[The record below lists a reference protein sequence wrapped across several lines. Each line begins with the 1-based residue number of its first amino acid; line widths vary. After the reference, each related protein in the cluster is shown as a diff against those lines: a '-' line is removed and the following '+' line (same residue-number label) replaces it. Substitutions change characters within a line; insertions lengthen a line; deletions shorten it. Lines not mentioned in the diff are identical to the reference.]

1 LRTELLATIKSHST
15 ADHDP
20 RSPNQQRRHAIP
32 RLPPFIEAALSSD
45 TKAKTAVYPTTATI
59 STTTTCP
66 SNGPSTASTGEVR
79 NSKPKRSASRP
90 IAELI
95 GTDDVQES
103 LIPINHSNQPKDMVQ
118 TLSDVTI
125 HGKLGHGD
133 TLQPAASDKASPE
146 SRNVL
151 RDLPRNQ
158 RPRSHNKNG
167 SGSIS
172 KHGTSRF
179 PSDGLANRPLPD
191 HQLQPQD
198 LRYNQAFHNTR
209 DSGVSKRILSRAN
222 SPHYMQP
229 NYRIPTGGNEQVNAA
244 GLLHMATVMLTV
256 EKEQL
261 NKVVADAELQEAQ
274 IEDLSKENAALHDH
288 IKSLSEDNQKLLAKN
303 AGFRTRCEQYK
314 AKMNDVMRIQ
324 KELKVDA
331 KNLNRRQ
338 FEILAEAGKEM
349 DAELLEAKSQVLKG
363 SRAILK
369 EARLEINRRKV
380 KIGS

>member
-1 LRTELLATIKSHST
+1 
-15 ADHDP
+15 
-20 RSPNQQRRHAIP
+20 
-32 RLPPFIEAALSSD
+32 
-45 TKAKTAVYPTTATI
+45 
-59 STTTTCP
+59 
-66 SNGPSTASTGEVR
+66 
-79 NSKPKRSASRP
+79 
-90 IAELI
+90 
-95 GTDDVQES
+95 
-103 LIPINHSNQPKDMVQ
+103 
-118 TLSDVTI
+118 
-125 HGKLGHGD
+125 
-133 TLQPAASDKASPE
+133 
-146 SRNVL
+146 
-151 RDLPRNQ
+151 
-158 RPRSHNKNG
+158 
-167 SGSIS
+167 
-172 KHGTSRF
+172 
-179 PSDGLANRPLPD
+179 
-191 HQLQPQD
+191 
-198 LRYNQAFHNTR
+198 
-209 DSGVSKRILSRAN
+209 
-222 SPHYMQP
+222 MQP

>member
-1 LRTELLATIKSHST
+1 LHTELLAAIKSHSI

-20 RSPNQQRRHAIP
+20 RSPNQQRRYAKP

-45 TKAKTAVYPTTATI
+45 TKAKIAVYPTTAPK
-59 STTTTCP
+59 STTATCP
-66 SNGPSTASTGEVR
+66 SNGPGTASTGEIR

-90 IAELI
+90 VAEAV

-103 LIPINHSNQPKDMVQ
+103 LIPISNSNQQKDRVQ
-118 TLSDVTI
+118 TLPDVTI
-125 HGKLGHGD
+125 HGKPGHCD
-133 TLQPAASDKASPE
+133 MLQPSASDKASPE
-146 SRNVL
+146 LRNVL
-151 RDLPRNQ
+151 RDLSRNQ

-172 KHGTSRF
+172 KHGASRF
-179 PSDGLANRPLPD
+179 PSDGPANRPLPD

-198 LRYNQAFHNTR
+198 LRYNQAFHNAR
-209 DSGVSKRILSRAN
+209 DSGVSKRTLSRAN
-222 SPHYMQP
+222 SPHYVQP

-261 NKVVADAELQEAQ
+261 NKVVAEAELQEAQ
-274 IEDLSKENAALHDH
+274 IEDLSKENAALRDR
-288 IKSLSEDNQKLLAKN
+288 IESLSEDNQKLLAKN

-338 FEILAEAGKEM
+338 FEVLAEAGKEM

-363 SRAILK
+363 SRAILR

-380 KIGS
+380 ETGN

>member
-1 LRTELLATIKSHST
+1 LHTELLAAIKSHSI
-15 ADHDP
+15 ANHDS
-20 RSPNQQRRHAIP
+20 RSPNQQRRHVKP
-32 RLPPFIEAALSSD
+32 GLPPFIEATLSSD
-45 TKAKTAVYPTTATI
+45 TKAKTAVYPTTATT
-59 STTTTCP
+59 STTATCP
-66 SNGPSTASTGEVR
+66 SNDPGTESTGEIR
-79 NSKPKRSASRP
+79 NSKLKHSASHP
-90 IAELI
+90 VAEPV
-95 GTDDVQES
+95 GTDGVQES
-103 LIPINHSNQPKDMVQ
+103 LIPISHTNRPKDRVR
-118 TLSDVTI
+118 TLLDVTI

-133 TLQPAASDKASPE
+133 MLQPAASDKASPE

-151 RDLPRNQ
+151 RDLSRNQ

-167 SGSIS
+167 SGSLS
-172 KHGTSRF
+172 KHGAGRF
-179 PSDGLANRPLPD
+179 PSDRPANRPLPD
-191 HQLQPQD
+191 HQLQTQD
-198 LRYNQAFHNTR
+198 LRYNQAFHNIR
-209 DSGVSKRILSRAN
+209 DSGVSKRTLSRPN

-261 NKVVADAELQEAQ
+261 NKVVAEAELQEAQ
-274 IEDLSKENAALHDH
+274 IEGLSKENAALHDR
-288 IKSLSEDNQKLLAKN
+288 IEGLSEDNQKLLAKN

-324 KELKVDA
+324 RELKADA

-363 SRAILK
+363 SRAILR
-369 EARLEINRRKV
+369 EARLEINRRKI
-380 KIGS
+380 KIGN